1 MTSFRFIHASF
12 PNPALAKREISA
24 RLASFRRGLLAAKK
38 GWEDGSGLEKGVRM
52 SRRRLLAMASATAMM
67 SGVASAGQAV
77 EPGALEKA
85 QAFFDGGTI
94 RAIIPAGAGS
104 GSDRSARQ
112 FLAALRRFLP
122 SARLRVENHD
132 RAGGHLGASELWR
145 SPGDGLTIGFP
156 QSNLVYAELLERQTL
171 DFSLTG
177 FTHFGSMTR
186 AHRVM
191 VLRND
196 AQARD
201 IDDVLSGRSVVLKS
215 ADAVTSAHYYEALL
229 MNALTGSRIRPVP
242 GYAGGARNMAV
253 ISGEVSCQIGTLEAV
268 HPILDTGVA
277 KIVFRL
283 SSAPLPAGL
292 PEVPR
297 LADHLRDPKLAWA
310 VDAIDAVAALGR
322 PVAGPPGMHSEV
334 KAHWI
339 ALFDAITADPVF
351 REDASKADGTVIEPS
366 DGQTITRLLAGL
378 TNGRSGLQ
386 NDLEALLDCGQ
397 SLANGQAGSC
407 G

>member
-1 MTSFRFIHASF
+1 M
-12 PNPALAKREISA
+12 
-24 RLASFRRGLLAAKK
+24 RGLLRQ
-38 GWEDGSGLEKGVRM
+38 DGSGLEKGVRI

-67 SGVASAGQAV
+67 GGVASAGQAV

-85 QAFFDGGTI
+85 QAFFDGRTI

-112 FLAALRRFLP
+112 FLDAVRRFLP

-132 RAGGHLGASELWR
+132 RAGGQIGASELWR
-145 SPGDGLTIGFP
+145 AQGDGLTIGFP
-156 QSNLVYAELLERQTL
+156 RSNLFYAELLHRETL
-171 DFSLTG
+171 DFSLAD
-177 FTHFGSMTR
+177 FTFFGSMTR

-196 AQARD
+196 AEARD
-201 IDDVLSGRSVVLKS
+201 IDDVLTGRSVVLKS
-215 ADAVTSAHYYEALL
+215 ADSVTSSHYYEALL

-253 ISGEVSCQIGTLEAV
+253 INGEVSCQIGTLEAV
-268 HPILDTGVA
+268 QPILDTGVA

-283 SSAPLPAGL
+283 SSAPLPAGM

-297 LADHLRDPKLAWA
+297 LADHLRDPNLAWA
-310 VDAIDAVAALGR
+310 VDVIDAVAALGR
-322 PVAGPPGMHSEV
+322 PVAGPPEIEPEA
-334 KAHWI
+334 KAYWLT
-339 ALFDAITADPVF
+339 LFDAITADPIF
-351 REDASKADGTVIEPS
+351 REDARKADGMVIDPA
-366 DGQTITRLLAGL
+366 DGQTITALLAGL

-397 SLANGQAGSC
+397 SLANGEAGSC